1 MKRTHGPLLTFV
13 FTCKDENKGFTP
25 ETPQRISLGLT
36 GCRAETLDNNGRVGV
51 PDVWWGCHS
60 SNQSPSPVIPEM
72 SHSGVSQFFHMI
84 TKKDRMLISCISLVQ
99 YE

>member
-13 FTCKDENKGFTP
+13 FICKDENKGFTP

-36 GCRAETLDNNGRVGV
+36 GCRAETLGNNGRVGV

-84 TKKDRMLISCISLVQ
+84 TKKRSHVD
-99 YE
+99 